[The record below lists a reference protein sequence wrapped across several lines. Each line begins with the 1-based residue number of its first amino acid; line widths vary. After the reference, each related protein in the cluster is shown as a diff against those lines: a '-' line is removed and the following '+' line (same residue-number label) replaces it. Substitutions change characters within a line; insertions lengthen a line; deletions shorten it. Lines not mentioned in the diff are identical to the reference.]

1 MHYALAGGRQSGKP
15 VVLTGALHPTDL
27 WSFERPM
34 IYKAIKQATAYV
46 AYSQFERDY
55 LMGRGIPASLINVI
69 GAGVD
74 PDQFARANGQELR
87 NLYGWGDDPVITFVG
102 QLNKRKGPQHL
113 LAAMPQVWAS
123 HPQAK
128 LLLAGASSTFS
139 NQLEQE
145 AAKLSSNDPNRV
157 VVITDF
163 PEEEKANIMAAGDVL
178 VFPSSQ
184 ESFGIVFVE
193 AWACRKPVI
202 GLRSGAIPS
211 IVTDGL
217 DGLLTTPGN
226 VVELANAIGE
236 LLANPVRRA
245 EMGQAGYDKMCRHY
259 TWDIVAG
266 KFRDVYLKAAA

>member
-1 MHYALAGGRQSGKP
+1 
-15 VVLTGALHPTDL
+15 
-27 WSFERPM
+27 
-34 IYKAIKQATAYV
+34 
-46 AYSQFERDY
+46 
-55 LMGRGIPASLINVI
+55 
-69 GAGVD
+69 
-74 PDQFARANGQELR
+74 
-87 NLYGWGDDPVITFVG
+87 VG
-102 QLNKRKGPQHL
+102 QLNKRKGVHNL

-145 AAKLSSNDPNRV
+145 AAKLSSSDPNRV

-163 PEEEKANIMAAGDVL
+163 LEEEKANLMAAGDVL
-178 VFPSSQ
+178 VFPSSE

-193 AWACRKPVI
+193 AWACHKPVI
-202 GLRSGAIPS
+202 GMRSGAIPS
-211 IVTDGL
+211 IVADGL

-226 VVELANAIGE
+226 VVELASAISE
-236 LLANPVRRA
+236 LLANPARRA

-259 TWDIVAG
+259 TWEIVAG